1 MIGLRWMACLAF
13 GVETPSSTNPP
24 TEEVVV
30 TRTGA
35 AEVQV
40 TRDGAPVPPA
50 EVHVEVE
57 PRDSLPHQVEIVPTD
72 LTTETKAASPGEV
85 TDDDASKSLPSLR
98 SPATKEASLVA
109 AKLAPRLLRLQLREF
124 SQLRAAARQAG
135 GDLEISIRPIR
146 ITGEDLMV
154 PLASSGYFEVD
165 ADSDPSVVVIRSRS
179 TDPYLEKLR
188 QEIAL
193 LEKRRRALLG
203 DINLL
208 EGLQREKP

>member
-1 MIGLRWMACLAF
+1 
-13 GVETPSSTNPP
+13 
-24 TEEVVV
+24 
-30 TRTGA
+30 
-35 AEVQV
+35 
-40 TRDGAPVPPA
+40 
-50 EVHVEVE
+50 
-57 PRDSLPHQVEIVPTD
+57 VEIVPTD
-72 LTTETKAASPGEV
+72 LTTDPKAASPGEV
-85 TDDDASKSLPSLR
+85 TDEAASKSSPSPRL
-98 SPATKEASLVA
+98 PATKESSPVTD
-109 AKLAPRLLRLQLREF
+109 KLEPRLLRLQLREF

-165 ADSDPSVVVIRSRS
+165 AASDPTVVVIRSRS
-179 TDPYLEKLR
+179 TDPYLERLR

-208 EGLQREKP
+208 EGLPRAKP